1 MCPLSLC
8 FQKTHSFII
17 IIIII
22 NIIIIDISN
31 KYSSISHNQL
41 GMCAALLVKNQLLW
55 STDWALK
62 SIHQQHGHFM
72 QKNKNKTEQR
82 LAESIYLPDGFL
94 LNVHK
99 CGYNGCYWHLHFWLF
114 FLVSVTSVSWPP
126 NMQKP
131 SQNHPTVQHEITKCL
146 LLPADETNSWK
157 TDFKHFSRKKCLKY
171 YF

>member
-1 MCPLSLC
+1 MHQFLFQFLEFYNEVFICPTQLSRLQQLVCPLSLC
-8 FQKTHSFII
+8 LQKTHSFII

-41 GMCAALLVKNQLLW
+41 GDVCSTASQKPATLKHRLGFEVYSSAAWTFYAK
-55 STDWALK
+55 K
-62 SIHQQHGHFM
+62 
-72 QKNKNKTEQR
+72 QKQKTEQR

-114 FLVSVTSVSWPP
+114 FFSFSYISQLTSKHAKTIS
-126 NMQKP
+126 KP
-131 SQNHPTVQHEITKCL
+131 SNSATWNH
-146 LLPADETNSWK
+146 
-157 TDFKHFSRKKCLKY
+157 
-171 YF
+171 